1 MNNLKVLIIDP
12 HNYFSQAAAK
22 FLLAGDKVAAVE
34 TVGCAAEALKTA
46 DLFRPDLLL
55 LDDCLLSEEF
65 AGSELLSRIRRML
78 PEVKIVFMSLY
89 PRSNNPAFQPGCRQ
103 KQVYEWVSK
112 QDFAAEL
119 PPLLNGYLNE
129 SG

>member
-1 MNNLKVLIIDP
+1 MKNLKVLIIDP
-12 HNYFSQAAAK
+12 HNHFRQAAAK

-34 TVGCAAEALKTA
+34 TAGCATEALKAA

-65 AGSELLSRIRRML
+65 TGSEFLTEIGQIL
-78 PEVKIVFMSLY
+78 PEAKLVFMSLY
-89 PRSNNPAFQPGCRQ
+89 SGSNNHGLKSGCKQ
-103 KQVYEWVSK
+103 KHLYTCVSK

-119 PPLLNGYLNE
+119 LPLLNRYHTE